1 MEKESIKKVV
11 YSATV
16 GDLFHYGHLKAL
28 KFASSLGDYY
38 ICGVLT
44 NEAAKTF
51 KREPIANLDE
61 RKAVIEH
68 LNFVDRVMIQNSKDS
83 LENLKKIYE
92 EFRDAKIILVRSE
105 TWKDFP
111 EKSFL
116 DSINGE
122 IVTHPY
128 YKGLSDFRIVN
139 HILKNYKGKFRDFD
153 DFTNYFKIKD
163 FIEFGKEIKTSIV
176 STKANTLKALQPLLR
191 NSTIEKTF
199 VFTIH
204 DWESNRDELLKSI
217 KDNFSSDKIV
227 IRSSALVEDTSSSSM
242 AGYFH
247 TELNVDS
254 NDLNK
259 VGDSIKK
266 VIDSY
271 NNKNSYD
278 YSNQILVQKQT
289 ESIKVSGVLF
299 TRNME
304 NNAPYYVINYDDCS
318 GSSETVTKGLESK
331 NIKISKFCDPKDYP
345 NELYKLLIA
354 VKEIEE
360 IIPDIPLDIEFAINN
375 INQVIIFQVRPLVTK
390 QMVMGGLDDEQ
401 IKDKIN
407 ELKNK
412 FLFLSRRQ
420 SHLVGDYT
428 FFGDMPDWNPAEIIG
443 NNPNFLDYSLYDY
456 IITDS
461 AWHEART
468 SQGYYNV
475 NPAKLVVLFGNK
487 PYVDVRSTF
496 NSFTPNSLSDDLREK
511 LLNFYMNKL
520 RKNPELQDKVE
531 FEILYTCYD
540 LSFDE
545 RSRELL
551 EEGFTKEEIYKLKK
565 SLISLT
571 NNFLVNSNKFIQD
584 DLDFIDRMESSR
596 KKVLSLQVKEPKD
609 MVINAIKL
617 LDNCRENGT
626 VQFSRLARLAFVGKI
641 ILESIVREGAIDQKF
656 YDSFL
661 ESVNTVAKSMS
672 KDFSLLL
679 NNKLNKEDF
688 LRKYGHL
695 RPGTYDITSQRY
707 DKNENL
713 FKDIPFFNKLRE
725 DLQFVLDKNI
735 KTKINEVLRKEGN
748 LKCDA
753 ESILNFVKLS
763 LEARE
768 LSKFEFTK
776 SLSDVIELISDA
788 GEKLGFSREHISYLD
803 VEVLSNIKDLNEHE
817 IKQSWEGIIKSRKE
831 ERYLNSFLILPSI
844 IFSENDFN
852 IVSYYTAKP
861 NFITQ
866 KRVIGE
872 IINLNSV
879 GEKDK
884 YNLKDKIVVLESGD
898 PGYDWIF
905 TKNISGLIT
914 KYGGVAS
921 HMAIRCAEFG
931 IPAAIGCGD
940 LIFDKISTLGRV
952 DLNCEAGKLEI
963 F

>member
-1 MEKESIKKVV
+1 MEKESRKKVV

-487 PYVDVRSTF
+487 PYVNIRNSF
-496 NSFTPNSLSDDLREK
+496 NSFIPNSLSDNLREK
-511 LLNFYMNKL
+511 LINFYLNKL
-520 RKNPELQDKVE
+520 NKNPELQDKVE

-540 LSFDE
+540 LYFDKK
-545 RSRELL
+545 SNELM
-551 EEGFTKEEIYKLKK
+551 ENGFTQEEILELKK
-565 SLISLT
+565 SLINIT
-571 NNFLVNSNKFIQD
+571 NNLLVNFDKFVENDLNCINK
-584 DLDFIDRMESSR
+584 MESIRQEIINSKGNETKR
-596 KKVLSLQVKEPKD
+596 VLQT
-609 MVINAIKL
+609 AIKL
-617 LDNCRENGT
+617 LNNCRQNGT
-626 VQFSRLARLAFVGKI
+626 IQFSRLARLAFIGKI
-641 ILESIVREGAIDQKF
+641 ILKSMVDQEVVDKKF
-656 YDSFL
+656 CDSFL
-661 ESVNTVAKSMS
+661 ESVN
-672 KDFSLLL
+672 
-679 NNKLNKEDF
+679 
-688 LRKYGHL
+688 
-695 RPGTYDITSQRY
+695 
-707 DKNENL
+707 
-713 FKDIPFFNKLRE
+713 
-725 DLQFVLDKNI
+725 
-735 KTKINEVLRKEGN
+735 
-748 LKCDA
+748 
-753 ESILNFVKLS
+753 
-763 LEARE
+763 
-768 LSKFEFTK
+768 
-776 SLSDVIELISDA
+776 
-788 GEKLGFSREHISYLD
+788 
-803 VEVLSNIKDLNEHE
+803 
-817 IKQSWEGIIKSRKE
+817 
-831 ERYLNSFLILPSI
+831 
-844 IFSENDFN
+844 
-852 IVSYYTAKP
+852 
-861 NFITQ
+861 
-866 KRVIGE
+866 
-872 IINLNSV
+872 
-879 GEKDK
+879 
-884 YNLKDKIVVLESGD
+884 
-898 PGYDWIF
+898 
-905 TKNISGLIT
+905 
-914 KYGGVAS
+914 
-921 HMAIRCAEFG
+921 
-931 IPAAIGCGD
+931 
-940 LIFDKISTLGRV
+940 
-952 DLNCEAGKLEI
+952 
-963 F
+963 